1 MRPDS
6 TLTASPSLSPVTAPR
21 HARACPRCGGRLV
34 QLEDPTCLPCGWVD
48 YSVEGLTCGICRA
61 DLPATRQRFC
71 SDACSSAAKTRRHQG
86 RARQGLC
93 LRCAAPTNGRSYCPR
108 HVDEVARGPRGPT
121 AKPRHQQIVN
131 LRRIRRKRPSAPRNP
146 AFGRVTGENDLTE
159 SPKRTAE
166 LTLGGELRAADGD
179 VLAAPLSEGVPCR
192 W

>member
-1 MRPDS
+1 MRLDS
-6 TLTASPSLSPVTAPR
+6 PLGPPSLAPVT

-108 HVDEVARGPRGPT
+108 HVDEVARGQLSWRS
-121 AKPRHQQIVN
+121 
-131 LRRIRRKRPSAPRNP
+131 RR
-146 AFGRVTGENDLTE
+146 
-159 SPKRTAE
+159 
-166 LTLGGELRAADGD
+166 
-179 VLAAPLSEGVPCR
+179 LAAGLCLKCSLNRINSTHCEYHRQAHNAAIAVARQARIAAGRCR
-192 W
+192 QCVYKQNPHLYYMRGD